1 MSYINQRKH
10 GLHFPKIKR
19 LNHHANRHCE
29 KRIRNNHP
37 AFNTFE
43 TASNYIKYFDY
54 PLPDLLVDHSTDP
67 LQNTARPYID
77 TSMNNSSEGRFKNHH
92 MIVRRNGETTILRP
106 KQDLVL
112 VNGFTPV
119 IRPSSILP
127 SYQPIMSHSQVG
139 TSLPIMNKM
148 SIKKP
153 EQTSIIKTK
162 RNNRHQRNRSNEKF
176 IEKNKFQHDNFSKN
190 DFDHHI
196 THESSFI
203 HLVTQAIYEIT
214 QEKVSQP
221 VPLMSILPEFPKS
234 YSNYE
239 NQSFIPRFEEMPII
253 QPINHSSYAN
263 QQQYIP
269 SLFSILTNRY
279 DDSSCNVLP
288 EQNRPLNSI
297 SLHHEHICFSSSTS
311 HQQNYAHISDYLF

>member
-10 GLHFPKIKR
+10 GLNFPKIKR
-19 LNHHANRHCE
+19 LNHHANHHCE
-29 KRIRNNHP
+29 KRIGNHHL
-37 AFNTFE
+37 ALNIFE
-43 TASNYIKYFDY
+43 TASNYIKFFDY

-67 LQNTARPYID
+67 LQNTARSYID
-77 TSMNNSSEGRFKNHH
+77 TSMNNSSEGRFKNHD

-119 IRPSSILP
+119 VRPSSILP

-139 TSLPIMNKM
+139 PSLAIMNKM
-148 SIKKP
+148 SIKKR

-162 RNNRHQRNRSNEKF
+162 RKNRHQRNRSNEKF
-176 IEKNKFQHDNFSKN
+176 IEKNKFQHDTFSKN
-190 DFDHHI
+190 DFGHHI
-196 THESSFI
+196 THESNFI
-203 HLVTQAIYEIT
+203 HLVTQAIHEIME
-214 QEKVSQP
+214 EKVSQP
-221 VPLMSILPEFPKS
+221 VPLMSILPEFPNP

-239 NQSFIPRFEEMPII
+239 NQSFIPRFEEIPII

-269 SLFSILTNRY
+269 SLFSIPINRY

-297 SLHHEHICFSSSTS
+297 SLHHEHICFTSSTS
-311 HQQNYAHISDYLF
+311 HQQNYAHMSDYFF